1 MGVDIEGGGDVAM
14 VGGWNRR
21 WQVGINFV
29 FGWCISVESP
39 QGVVGSGEGRLVWGK
54 WIMRR
59 TSELMREGSQERGC
73 VKASQA
79 LGNLSIIGGSG
90 VMMHGPFGVS
100 DRGAFG
106 PPTLT
111 TTYYNEKR

>member
-1 MGVDIEGGGDVAM
+1 M
-14 VGGWNRR
+14 
-21 WQVGINFV
+21 
-29 FGWCISVESP
+29 
-39 QGVVGSGEGRLVWGK
+39 VGSGEGRLVA
-54 WIMRR
+54 RR
-59 TSELMREGSQERGC
+59 EVVSSFP
-73 VKASQA
+73 A
-79 LGNLSIIGGSG
+79 LGSLSIIGGSG